1 MNFLL
6 KCDLPA
12 KYYFQD
18 PMSLYAEYIF
28 DLHNIVFDF
37 IGIFSYFCGI
47 INSFNYILFA

>member
-1 MNFLL
+1 MNFLF

-28 DLHNIVFDF
+28 DLHNIVFNF
-37 IGIFSYFCGI
+37 IRFFSYICGI
-47 INSFNYILFA
+47 SYSFNYILFT